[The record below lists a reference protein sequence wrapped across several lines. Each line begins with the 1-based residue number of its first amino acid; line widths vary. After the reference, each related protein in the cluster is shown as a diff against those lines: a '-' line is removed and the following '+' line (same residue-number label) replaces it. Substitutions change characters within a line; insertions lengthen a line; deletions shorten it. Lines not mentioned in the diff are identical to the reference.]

1 MKGVFH
7 LMDAELEKKTSTKSE
22 QVYNYL
28 KDLILSGK
36 LKPNERIIISKVA
49 KDLDM
54 SIIPVR
60 EALKKLATQG
70 LVEFTSQKGARVAP
84 MNIEEIEEIFMIRLE
99 LETFAT
105 GLAAENATEE
115 EIEVLFDLCK
125 EMDKKLKNQDVESYT
140 LLNRKF
146 HDTLYGYSRNKV
158 LYEMIE
164 NLYARSE
171 NSKMIFN
178 YDVQRMKDSNSEHFL
193 IVESMAQRNKEL
205 AMDTMR
211 KQKKEGFR
219 IVLQALKLSQS
230 LLEINSIK

>member
-1 MKGVFH
+1 
-7 LMDAELEKKTSTKSE
+7 MDAELEKKSSTKSE

-105 GLAAENATEE
+105 GLAAENATEK